1 MHARGDCGYAAAE
14 ARMHAAVHPDDRGPS
29 GLAERLAGCRR
40 IVCLTGAGCSTASG
54 IPDYR
59 DAGGGWKCRQPI
71 TWQQFAATQTARQR
85 YWAGSMRG
93 WPAVARARPNAAHAA
108 LAALEGAGRIDHLIT
123 QNVDGLHRQA
133 GQRRLTELHGRLD
146 RVRCT
151 GCGHVLGRDR
161 LQARLEALNPQ
172 WLECS
177 DPIAPDGDAAITAE
191 CTEFR
196 VPPCPRCGGV
206 LRPDVVFFGETVA
219 KEVVAA
225 SLQRVAT
232 ADALLVVGS
241 SLMVWSGY
249 RFVRAARAAGV
260 PVYCVNLGRTRA
272 DAELHFKVEAPC
284 EQVLPALV
292 PILS

>member
-1 MHARGDCGYAAAE
+1 MHT
-14 ARMHAAVHPDDRGPS
+14 AVHRDDHGPS
-29 GLAERLAGCRR
+29 RLARLLAGRRR

-54 IPDYR
+54 VPDYR
-59 DAGGGWKCRQPI
+59 DAGGRWKCRQPM
-71 TWQQFAATQTARQR
+71 TWQQFAATETARQR

-108 LAALEGAGRIDHLIT
+108 LAALETSGCIDHLIT

-133 GQRRLTELHGRLD
+133 GQRRLTELHGCLD

-172 WLECS
+172 WRAWT
-177 DPIAPDGDAAITAE
+177 DPIAPDGDAAIGGG
-191 CTEFR
+191 CTDFR
-196 VPPCPRCGGV
+196 VPSCPVCGGM

-219 KEVVAA
+219 KAVVAA
-225 SLQRVAT
+225 SMQRVAN
-232 ADALLVVGS
+232 AGALLVVGS
-241 SLMVWSGY
+241 SLMVGSGY

-260 PVYCVNLGRTRA
+260 PVYCINLGRTRA
-272 DAELHFKVEAPC
+272 DAEMDFKLEAPC
-284 EQVLPALV
+284 ERVLPEIVRTIASC
-292 PILS
+292 PSGGRGSP